1 MNSDEIVIELGLVS
15 ERTLGSLG
23 PECEVFNLDPANAEI
38 DDPEVWRDCPG
49 G

>member
-23 PECEVFNLDPANAEI
+23 PECEWFRLDPANADI
-38 DDPEVWRDCPG
+38 DPPEVWMDCLWG
-49 G
+49 